1 MKIKY
6 LVVQKKMTS
15 LKASPPEFIPE
26 RFSRWDL
33 FTSRFSRFFLA
44 HLLLLLFLVVV
55 GGIVVRF
62 ASFCIFQTANA
73 HFFFFP
79 ASVELSKRFES
90 NGSSLKF
97 FFTIVVQ
104 TNNENARSLVLRA
117 FFARRVRAERGACVV
132 PFVLKLN
139 PRERA
144 RSAHEFPGLTSKT
157 LVLILFEYRKPFPIQ
172 YRVAHYEV

>member
-1 MKIKY
+1 MFLFLLCCNTISQITFHKITMKIKY

-97 FFTIVVQ
+97 FFTIVAQ
-104 TNNENARSLVLRA
+104 TNNENARSL
-117 FFARRVRAERGACVV
+117 ARDLSFCALSSRVVSVQNAVRASS
-132 PFVLKLN
+132 
-139 PRERA
+139 
-144 RSAHEFPGLTSKT
+144 RSF
-157 LVLILFEYRKPFPIQ
+157 
-172 YRVAHYEV
+172 

>member
-1 MKIKY
+1 VFLFLLCCNTISQITFHKITMKIKY

-97 FFTIVVQ
+97 FFTMVAQ
-104 TNNENARSLVLRA
+104 TNNENARSL
-117 FFARRVRAERGACVV
+117 ARDLSFCALSSRVVSVQNAVRASS
-132 PFVLKLN
+132 
-139 PRERA
+139 
-144 RSAHEFPGLTSKT
+144 RSF
-157 LVLILFEYRKPFPIQ
+157 
-172 YRVAHYEV
+172 

>member
-1 MKIKY
+1 MFLFLLLYYYFTNNISQVTMKIKY

-97 FFTIVVQ
+97 FFTMVAQ
-104 TNNENARSLVLRA
+104 TNNENARSL
-117 FFARRVRAERGACVV
+117 ARDLSFCALSSRVVSVQNAVRASS
-132 PFVLKLN
+132 
-139 PRERA
+139 
-144 RSAHEFPGLTSKT
+144 RSF
-157 LVLILFEYRKPFPIQ
+157 
-172 YRVAHYEV
+172 

>member
-1 MKIKY
+1 MFLFLLCCNTISQITFHKITMKIKY

-97 FFTIVVQ
+97 FFTIVAQ
-104 TNNENARSLVLRA
+104 TNNENARSL
-117 FFARRVRAERGACVV
+117 ARDLSFCALSSRVVSAQNAVRASS
-132 PFVLKLN
+132 
-139 PRERA
+139 
-144 RSAHEFPGLTSKT
+144 RSF
-157 LVLILFEYRKPFPIQ
+157 
-172 YRVAHYEV
+172 

>member
-1 MKIKY
+1 MFLFLLLYYYFTNTRNNEIKY

-15 LKASPPEFIPE
+15 FKSFTSHLKASPPEFIPE

-97 FFTIVVQ
+97 FFTIVAQ
-104 TNNENARSLVLRA
+104 TNNENARSL
-117 FFARRVRAERGACVV
+117 ARDLSFCALSSRVVSVQNAVRASS
-132 PFVLKLN
+132 
-139 PRERA
+139 
-144 RSAHEFPGLTSKT
+144 RSF
-157 LVLILFEYRKPFPIQ
+157 
-172 YRVAHYEV
+172 